1 MKLMAPVLGIFPVGN
16 ELDMCALVLLV
27 LMINDQG
34 SFSIMRVFVTL
45 EYIGIPHSNAVIG
58 LLEHIRNTH

>member
-16 ELDMCALVLLV
+16 ELEMCVLVLLV

-45 EYIGIPHSNAVIG
+45 EYIGDTPF
-58 LLEHIRNTH
+58 